1 LHGYTEATKAEAQEM
16 KRVVEEDRKAL
27 EQEKAAM
34 EKAHDFQTSKILLV
48 GLYKLNAVDPLTSC
62 VFLLFYKNFLH
73 QMQHGNRVNSSTRRK
88 QRLVPQA

>member
-34 EKAHDFQTSKILLV
+34 EKTRFSDEQDTP
-48 GLYKLNAVDPLTSC
+48 GGAVQVECS
-62 VFLLFYKNFLH
+62 
-73 QMQHGNRVNSSTRRK
+73 
-88 QRLVPQA
+88 